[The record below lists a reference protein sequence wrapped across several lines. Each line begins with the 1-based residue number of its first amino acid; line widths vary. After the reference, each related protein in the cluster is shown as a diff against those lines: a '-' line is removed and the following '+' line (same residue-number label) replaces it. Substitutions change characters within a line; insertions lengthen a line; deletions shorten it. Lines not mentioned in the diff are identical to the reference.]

1 MVRPRRPCSA
11 RDSES
16 PKECLCNLKPLFLK
30 RIPGWGL
37 SRPLV
42 PIRRIGRISF
52 LSVQIC
58 VYPSARLI
66 FVLLRGFVSSRPV
79 AFSVPPQSSKRIA
92 QPGGRFISKQGFAE
106 LLQVHEARL
115 PSANFRRQPDIPGA
129 YSNPS
134 RDEKFLLILF
144 LDYWF
149 LK

>member
-1 MVRPRRPCSA
+1 MQPQATLPEANSGLGTFPP
-11 RDSES
+11 SGTNT
-16 PKECLCNLKPLFLK
+16 PHWKNLLP
-30 RIPGWGL
+30 
-37 SRPLV
+37 SM
-42 PIRRIGRISF
+42 
-52 LSVQIC
+52 QIC

-79 AFSVPPQSSKRIA
+79 AFSIPPQSSKRIA
-92 QPGGRFISKQGFAE
+92 QPSGRSISKQGFAE

-115 PSANFRRQPDIPGA
+115 PSANLRRQPDIRGA

-144 LDYWF
+144 LDYGF